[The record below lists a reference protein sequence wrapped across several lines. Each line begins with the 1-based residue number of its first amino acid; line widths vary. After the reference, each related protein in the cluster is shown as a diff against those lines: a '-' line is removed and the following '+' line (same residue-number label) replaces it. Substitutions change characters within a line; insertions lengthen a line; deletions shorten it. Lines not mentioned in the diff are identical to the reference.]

1 MLLHLLLGEEP
12 VWSVLLLNVLF
23 SGQLMAEQGQK
34 ASLLSQ
40 GRIQLEHKR

>member
-12 VWSVLLLNVLF
+12 VWLVLLLNVLF